1 MSGVGPAV
9 GPGILPGAVPGASA
23 MPDAPSA
30 SGAAIRATGI
40 VKHFGHI
47 QALRGV
53 SIAVHAGEIV
63 ALVGDNGA
71 GKSTLAKVICGSLQA
86 DDGQI
91 SFWDRP
97 VAIQSITHA
106 HELGLYTVYQDLAQ
120 APDLTVAE
128 NFYLG
133 RELYRAGALGRLG
146 ILDRRRM
153 QGETRTALDHL
164 GIRLKTISAPVRE
177 LSGGQRQALAVARAT
192 AWATTG
198 LILDEPTAALGTRQT
213 GMVYEA
219 IEAAAGRGLAVLV
232 ISHDIPRVLGAAH
245 RVAVMRHGLVIA
257 DLAAAETNVDEVIG
271 LMLGSSRVPG
281 A

>member
-1 MSGVGPAV
+1 MNGVGPTV
-9 GPGILPGAVPGASA
+9 GPRSAPGPVPGGSTA
-23 MPDAPSA
+23 PDAPAA
-30 SGAAIRATGI
+30 SRTAIRATEI

-47 QALRGV
+47 QALRGA

-91 SFWDRP
+91 SFWDQP

-133 RELYRAGALGRLG
+133 RELYRAGVLGRLG

-153 QGETRTALDHL
+153 QGETRTALVRL
-164 GIRLKTISAPVRE
+164 GIRVKAISAPVRE

-219 IEAAAGRGLAVLV
+219 MEAAAGRGLAVLV
-232 ISHDIPRVLGAAH
+232 ISHDIPRVLVAAH

-257 DLAAAETNVDEVIG
+257 DLATDETNVDEVIG